1 MTAPVAP
8 AGSPATP
15 SAQLRRIA
23 DVCLPR
29 CTDPAEALAL
39 QELFDKAGAAR
50 VLEQAR
56 NAAGARERLRRRRQH
71 KTALRERLGSGP
83 QPPPE
88 LLCPITME
96 RPREPVLL
104 SDGHVYERSAIQAW
118 LQKDARS
125 PLTRAVIAPQPYVPW
140 ATVELAQARLY
151 PAAALQAAARPTKDG
166 D

>member
-1 MTAPVAP
+1 MAAP
-8 AGSPATP
+8 AGPATP
-15 SAQLRRIA
+15 PIARLRRIA

-39 QELFDKAGAAR
+39 QELFDRAGASR

-56 NAAGARERLRRRRQH
+56 SAAGARERLRRRRQH
-71 KTALRERLGSGP
+71 KTALRERLVSGS
-83 QPPPE
+83 PPPE
-88 LLCPITME
+88 LLCPITMA

-104 SDGHVYERSAIQAW
+104 ADGHVYERSAIQAW

-125 PLTRAVIAPQPYVPW
+125 PLTRAAIAPQLYLPW

-151 PAAALQAAARPTKDG
+151 PSARTTKDG
-166 D
+166 AS